1 MGEVTMLIPKL
12 SAKHSISVPMME
24 MEDEPS
30 TVSSVLMELSFNS
43 STLSVTGG
51 SMLTALLLNSFTLL
65 MMKLLLRELP
75 THLKVPVVMN
85 IKEELEEE
93 EVLEAGEELVEGEV
107 VQVVLKE
114 LHPPQEDHT
123 LPQVEDLEVHKV
135 LELTLD
141 MVHLGLELIPDMV
154 HQDQED
160 LADLLLQDIP
170 IGEMPG
176 ILNCQPLTKT

>member
-1 MGEVTMLIPKL
+1 MG
-12 SAKHSISVPMME
+12 
-24 MEDEPS
+24 
-30 TVSSVLMELSFNS
+30 VSSVLMELSFNS
-43 STLSVTGG
+43 SILCVTGG

-85 IKEELEEE
+85 IKEELELEEE
-93 EVLEAGEELVEGEV
+93 EVLEAGVELVVGEV

-114 LHPPQEDHT
+114 LPPPQEDHI
-123 LPQVEDLEVHKV
+123 LPPVEDLEVHKV

-141 MVHLGLELIPDMV
+141 MVP
-154 HQDQED
+154 QDPED
-160 LADLLLQDIP
+160 LADLLLLDIP

-176 ILNCQPLTKT
+176 ILNCQPLTKTYFKRKRCMLMNNSKESGNEEPSNE

>member
-1 MGEVTMLIPKL
+1 
-12 SAKHSISVPMME
+12 
-24 MEDEPS
+24 
-30 TVSSVLMELSFNS
+30 
-43 STLSVTGG
+43 
-51 SMLTALLLNSFTLL
+51 

-85 IKEELEEE
+85 IKEELE
-93 EVLEAGEELVEGEV
+93 AGEELEEGEV